1 MAKTDNLT
9 DFLTGVANAIRTKK
23 GTTAKINPQNFE
35 IEIGSITVSKPEQE
49 KTAALSMLSGD
60 QIVSPDSGKVLSKVT
75 IMKPASLIPEN
86 IRKDMDIGGVIG
98 TLEMKPE
105 QEKTAALSM
114 LSGDQIVSPDSGKVL
129 SKVTIMKPAS
139 LIPENIRKDMDIG
152 GVIGTLE
159 MKPEQEKTDALLM
172 LNGDQIISPD
182 SGKVLSKVTITKPTA
197 LIPENIRKSTEIGG
211 VVGTLEEAKPEQEK
225 PITIT
230 TNGSQ
235 TVTPDEGKVLS
246 KVTITTNVPAT
257 PTEEKTVELALANGN
272 QVLTPTAGKNFSKVT
287 ITKPVTLTPEN
298 IRKNTDI
305 GGVVGILEE
314 AKPEQEKTAEATNS
328 KQIISPDNGKTLSSV
343 IIEAAPLPS
352 IGHPGYTNINGCL
365 INIENDNLIL
375 GCNDSIIPS
384 NVRITSIGDYA
395 FWGCS
400 GLTNVTI
407 PDGVTSIGNSVFSE
421 CSGLTNVTIP
431 DGVTSIGRR
440 AFSGCSGLTSV
451 TIPGSVISIGE
462 LAFSYC
468 SELTSVTIPDG
479 VTSIEQGVF
488 LGCRGLT
495 DIIIP
500 NGVTS
505 IGDSA
510 FSDCRGLTDII
521 IPNGVT
527 SIGYSAFR
535 QCSELTSITI
545 GGNITSIKSNTFDS
559 CIKLTNI
566 VIPNSVT
573 SIGNYAF
580 FYCKGLTSI
589 TIPDGVTSIGEGAFS
604 GCSGLTSVTI
614 PDGVTSI
621 GDRAFNECSGL
632 TSVIIGN
639 SVTTI
644 VSSAFSNCSGL
655 TSITIPDSVTN
666 IGSSAFW
673 GCSELTS
680 VIWNAENCTSA
691 GSSRY
696 PIFGNCLKLAN
707 VTIGENVKIIP
718 NYVFSGCSGLTNV
731 IMLPTTPPTL
741 GSDAFPSNVTT
752 ITVPVG
758 CGEIYKTASGWSAY
772 ADKIVE
778 ATA

>member
-23 GTTAKINPQNFE
+23 GTTTKINPQNFE
-35 IEIGSITVSKPEQE
+35 IEIGSITVS
-49 KTAALSMLSGD
+49 
-60 QIVSPDSGKVLSKVT
+60 
-75 IMKPASLIPEN
+75 
-86 IRKDMDIGGVIG
+86 
-98 TLEMKPE
+98 KPE

-314 AKPEQEKTAEATNS
+314 ANPEQEKTAEATNS

-384 NVRITSIGDYA
+384 NVRITSIADYA

-407 PDGVTSIGNSVFSE
+407 PDGVTSIGNSAFSE

-510 FSDCRGLTDII
+510 F
-521 IPNGVT
+521 N
-527 SIGYSAFR
+527 

-545 GGNITSIKSNTFDS
+545 GGNITSIKSNTFGS

-573 SIGNYAF
+573 SIGNHAF

-589 TIPDGVTSIGEGAFS
+589 TIPDGVTSIG
-604 GCSGLTSVTI
+604 
-614 PDGVTSI
+614 
-621 GDRAFNECSGL
+621 DRAFNECSGLTSITIPDGVISIGDRAFSYCSEL